1 MTVDDVLD
9 NYLLD
14 LLDLLAHLDILD
26 LLDLLAHL
34 GILDLLD
41 LLSREQ
47 IGDLVLNESSLLT

>member
-1 MTVDDVLD
+1 MVLDVVYAIDLDVLV

-26 LLDLLAHL
+26 LLDLLAH
-34 GILDLLD
+34 
-41 LLSREQ
+41 E